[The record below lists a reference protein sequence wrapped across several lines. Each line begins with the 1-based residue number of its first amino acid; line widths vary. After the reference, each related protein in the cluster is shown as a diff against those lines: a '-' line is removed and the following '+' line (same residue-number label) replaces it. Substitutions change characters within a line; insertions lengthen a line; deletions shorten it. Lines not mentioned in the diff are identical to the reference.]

1 MAKGRSER
9 DTLRRRRQRRRGGA
23 GFFLRPRHPPLARDR
38 HRAARDPARPEAP
51 QGGRPRGA
59 AASQGGRAHAR
70 PPGGGPHLVTRGA
83 RHRRGVSA
91 RRQQLHRQTG
101 RLRIVR
107 PGGLG
112 RGALLGAVE
121 RAAPLTRM
129 PTLAR
134 ILIVEDVAAD
144 AELIEREIR
153 RAGIGCATRRV
164 DTETALRDGLRS
176 FAPDLVLTDHSMPR
190 LTARDTLQLVQ
201 QETPDTPVII
211 VTGSLDEEIAAEYM
225 KAGATDYVV
234 KHHLERLGPAVQR
247 ALDLKRAR
255 EEQAQAEEARRQGE
269 ERFRAL
275 IEHGADAIALLSPDG
290 AVLFLSHSAEKL
302 FGFAPSELVGRSALE
317 LLHPDDGP
325 RLQALLADP
334 AGRRGAPLTI
344 ELRLLHRDA
353 SGRAAEAVVV
363 NRLSEPA
370 VGAIVV
376 NFRDISERKE
386 AELALRDSEE
396 QYRSLVEGVR
406 DVIFA
411 LSPDG
416 VIASLNPAFE
426 TITGS
431 PRGQWLGQPFD
442 QLVHPEDLPLALEL
456 FGRVVRGEP
465 RPTAQFRIRTSRGDY
480 RLAEFS
486 ATAQLL
492 AFSRQQV
499 LQPRVLDLNA
509 LVSELEK
516 MLRRL
521 LGEDVK
527 LATVLAPTL
536 GRVRADAGQLE
547 QVIMNL
553 AVNARDA
560 MPTGGQLTIETA
572 DVEFDGGYVAEHY
585 PAPPGKYAMLAV
597 SDTGTGMDPV
607 TQAHL
612 FEPFFTTKE
621 KGKGTGLGLATV
633 YGIVKQSGGFIWG
646 YSELGVRTTFTIYL
660 PRVDA
665 AVEPA

>member
-1 MAKGRSER
+1 
-9 DTLRRRRQRRRGGA
+9 
-23 GFFLRPRHPPLARDR
+23 
-38 HRAARDPARPEAP
+38 P

-134 ILIVEDVAAD
+134 ILIVEDVATD
-144 AELIEREIR
+144 AELIEREIH

-164 DTETALRDGLRS
+164 DTEPALRDALRS

-201 QETPDTPVII
+201 QETPNTPVII

-234 KHHLERLGPAVQR
+234 KHHLERLGPAV
-247 ALDLKRAR
+247 
-255 EEQAQAEEARRQGE
+255 RR
-269 ERFRAL
+269 
-275 IEHGADAIALLSPDG
+275 
-290 AVLFLSHSAEKL
+290 
-302 FGFAPSELVGRSALE
+302 ALE

-353 SGRAAEAVVV
+353 SWRAAEAVVV
-363 NRLSEPA
+363 NRLGEPA

-406 DVIFA
+406 D
-411 LSPDG
+411 
-416 VIASLNPAFE
+416 
-426 TITGS
+426 
-431 PRGQWLGQPFD
+431 
-442 QLVHPEDLPLALEL
+442 
-456 FGRVVRGEP
+456 
-465 RPTAQFRIRTSRGDY
+465 
-480 RLAEFS
+480 
-486 ATAQLL
+486 
-492 AFSRQQV
+492 
-499 LQPRVLDLNA
+499 
-509 LVSELEK
+509 
-516 MLRRL
+516 
-521 LGEDVK
+521 
-527 LATVLAPTL
+527 
-536 GRVRADAGQLE
+536 
-547 QVIMNL
+547 
-553 AVNARDA
+553 
-560 MPTGGQLTIETA
+560 
-572 DVEFDGGYVAEHY
+572 
-585 PAPPGKYAMLAV
+585 
-597 SDTGTGMDPV
+597 
-607 TQAHL
+607 
-612 FEPFFTTKE
+612 
-621 KGKGTGLGLATV
+621 
-633 YGIVKQSGGFIWG
+633 
-646 YSELGVRTTFTIYL
+646 
-660 PRVDA
+660 
-665 AVEPA
+665 